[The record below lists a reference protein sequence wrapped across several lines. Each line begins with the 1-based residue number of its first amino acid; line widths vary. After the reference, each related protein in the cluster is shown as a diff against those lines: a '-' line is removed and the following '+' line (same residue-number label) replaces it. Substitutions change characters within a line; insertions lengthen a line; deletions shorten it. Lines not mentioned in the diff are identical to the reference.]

1 MKRRL
6 IRLISILLALISA
19 FSLIGCK
26 NGGGEVDSKSYVLA
40 DGGKSEYKILI
51 SANASVVE
59 GTASREL
66 QKYLNKIAGV
76 TLPIV
81 TDNVVKVSVYE
92 KYISIGETA
101 LKQKAKIDNQD
112 MNIDGYVLKTVGET
126 LFIVGQQGAGTL
138 FGVYGFLDD
147 YLGVK
152 FLTADYEYVPT
163 TQKIE
168 INSIDDR
175 EIPDISNRTS
185 FADTT
190 ECDKFFNA
198 KLRSKAYRL
207 GDCIELGGKYGD
219 LHKLGVH
226 SLGTFINIA
235 ENIGAH
241 PEWWTNPND
250 TSDRNVPC
258 FSNGV
263 NIETGRLID
272 EKEDEVE
279 TYLEAVIEK
288 FKTLILKTN
297 NPIEYYV
304 LGQPDSQKLCDCNKC
319 KEQLVTVDGNR
330 SAQFMI
336 WANAVAWEIEE
347 WINENYQTDERLTVN
362 GVKKQV
368 NFLRVAYQ
376 WSVIAPVKKDASGNY
391 VPINDLCKPRSN
403 MGVYFIPITGC
414 FMHGLFDDNC
424 DTNKNTVGLYFKQWM
439 SICNTF
445 AVFDYCEDYHNYLN
459 WFPNLSSFA
468 NNLRIYVEAGVTG
481 YILEGGL
488 GGSGAFYQQNLMSW
502 VGTKLMWD
510 SSLNMMDLVS
520 EFNKYYFGEEAGKI
534 VDEFVVY
541 MQANSEAYSALKK
554 KCVNPYGSFT
564 SKEALNEIYLAR
576 CYDYIERI
584 ENVYENSNLSDKEK
598 EEYYKH
604 LEKLSI
610 QVDYMKYVNYDSVSF
625 VDEQTKYDFMTAFF
639 DKCERV
645 GVLEFTEKG
654 PSLTKLRK
662 QLGY

>member
-1 MKRRL
+1 MKKLFVRV
-6 IRLISILLALISA
+6 ISVLLALVSA
-19 FSLIGCK
+19 FALVGCNEQPK
-26 NGGGEVDSKSYVLA
+26 KENRTYVLA
-40 DGGKSEYKILI
+40 DGGVTEYKILV
-51 SANASVVE
+51 SAESSTVE

-66 QKYLNKIAGV
+66 QKYLKQITGV
-76 TLPIV
+76 MFPIV
-81 TDNVVKVSVYE
+81 TDDSVRISVYE

-101 LKQKAKIDNQD
+101 LKEKANINNKN
-112 MNIDGYVLKTVGET
+112 MNSDGYVIKTVGET
-126 LFIVGQQGAGTL
+126 LFIVGERGAGTL

-147 YLGVK
+147 YLGVR
-152 FLTADYEYVPT
+152 FLTADYEYVPQ
-163 TQKIE
+163 TQKIT
-168 INSIDDR
+168 IDSIDDR
-175 EIPDISNRTS
+175 EIPAIANRTS

-219 LHKLGVH
+219 MHKLGVH
-226 SLGTFINIA
+226 SLGTFINVA
-235 ENIGAH
+235 ENIDAH
-241 PEWWTNPND
+241 PEWWGYKLD

-263 NIETGRLID
+263 DIETGRLID
-272 EKEDEVE
+272 QKDGEVE

-288 FKTLILKTN
+288 FKTLILETP
-297 NPIEYYV
+297 NPLEYYV
-304 LGQPDSQKLCDCNKC
+304 LGQPDSQKLCDCSKC

-336 WANAVAWEIEE
+336 WANAVAWEIDE
-347 WINENYQTDERLTVN
+347 WINANYKTDSRLTVN
-362 GVKKQV
+362 GQKKQI

-376 WSVIAPVKKDASGNY
+376 WSVIAPVKDDGRGGYEPLNE
-391 VPINDLCKPRSN
+391 LCKPRSN

-414 FMHGLFDDNC
+414 FLHGLLDDGCELNS
-424 DTNKNTVGLYFKQWM
+424 KTVGLYFKQWM

-445 AVFDYCEDYHNYLN
+445 AVFDYCEDFSDYLN

-468 NNLRIYVEAGVTG
+468 NNLRIYVDAGITG

-502 VGTKLMWD
+502 AGTKLMWNPN
-510 SSLNMMDLVS
+510 LNMMDLVS
-520 EFNKYYFGEEAGKI
+520 EFNRYYFGEQAGKI
-534 VDEFVVY
+534 VDEMVVY
-541 MQANSEAYSALKK
+541 MQSHSEIFGEQNK

-564 SKEALNEIYLAR
+564 SQQALNEIYLER
-576 CYDYIERI
+576 CYSYLDKIEK
-584 ENVYENSNLSDKEK
+584 VYKNSNLSAKEK
-598 EEYYKH
+598 EEFLKH
-604 LEKLSI
+604 LEKLSV

-625 VDEQTKYDFMTAFF
+625 VDEKTKYDFMTAFF

-645 GVLEFTEKG
+645 GVLEFGEAGTA
-654 PSLTKLRK
+654 LTQLRK